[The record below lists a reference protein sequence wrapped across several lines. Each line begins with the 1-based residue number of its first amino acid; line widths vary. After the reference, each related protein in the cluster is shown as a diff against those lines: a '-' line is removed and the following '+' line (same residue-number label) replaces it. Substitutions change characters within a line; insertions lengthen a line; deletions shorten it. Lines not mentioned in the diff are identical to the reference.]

1 MTPAPGDRLQ
11 RFVGDRIAFGLK
23 DRDGRG
29 AQPGWRAV
37 LRTNL
42 GRAALLRREILQAH
56 TRGLPLAGASWRD
69 IAMKEQ
75 EGGWVLELP
84 LAEVGFFRAKAYLV
98 DARGWQHW
106 PPGLDVGIAVHPNG
120 CRTANTI
127 YCAFPRM
134 FGQTRTAL
142 STLDPKLEDRLAD
155 LDQAGYTV
163 IPPSGKLRDLIR
175 FLPHIMETLG
185 CRILHLLPV
194 NPTPTTYAR
203 FGRFGSPYAALDLT
217 AIDPALVI
225 FDRRTT
231 GLDQFRELTYAAH
244 LLGGRVLLD
253 IAINHT
259 GWSSVLQENHPEWF
273 SRDPDGEFA
282 SPGAWGVTW
291 EDLVE
296 LKHAYVALWDELA
309 EMFLTWCRRGVD
321 GFRCDAGYKAPV
333 AAWQYIVARVQQEY
347 PETLFLLEG
356 LGGAWEST
364 EALLTEGGL
373 QWAYSEL
380 FQNYSGLQVAG
391 YLEHSFRQSERVG
404 LLVHYS
410 ETHDNERLAARGRAW
425 SLLRNRLCALASV
438 SGGFGFTCGVEWL
451 ATEKILVHGSTGM
464 AWDNPDNLLPELARL
479 NSLLAE
485 HPCFF
490 DGARWAR
497 LSPADSPVYA
507 LRRQS
512 AEGQD
517 VVLVLVNTDV
527 EHAHT
532 LTLCQD
538 IAPVGPV
545 VGPGSEQDPLN
556 PNPNPNRLAV
566 GPAAAGP
573 RAEHRAAPPAPDESA
588 LALAG
593 WVDLLGQAVPTMKP
607 GPDGGVVLTLGPGA
621 AYCLAPGPVP
631 RGLQGED
638 YRRARARAAWGLS
651 ALNEVLPLE
660 AMGELDWRALAAAVD
675 RSPEQFLALISHL
688 AGAGAQAA
696 ELRDAILSLSAQ
708 GLPGGAPASAGF
720 PNAGTILSVSAQ
732 GQPGAAPAAEA
743 GTDEAVYPRVVTWQ
757 LEDARRIT
765 PVPPAHWLLIRDA
778 VPLRAVLD
786 CQDGS
791 PPRNVESIPVGGGYI
806 ACLPPRQ
813 DGVDAHLLLERYAPS
828 EQHVMAAVRFLAPR
842 PDTSALGPRIVDPDP
857 VTHASSPASAK
868 ASGAPESLRPTDL
881 VLLTNGRGAMA
892 RLCLDL
898 GRVNSKYDCALGANL
913 HPSLPVDRHI
923 FAKRIRVWVNADGFI
938 SPLDFRSLASFAPGP
953 PAVWHF
959 VANAGDGRTVEIQ
972 MTADMLEGRNTTVF
986 HFSRPTAAQAT
997 GKQLPAEAEMVLT
1010 ARVDIEDRNFH
1021 SETKR
1026 NGGTEYHFA
1035 SNLHPLPEK
1044 PLPQAAPNQLQ
1055 PPDPAPAPVRKG
1067 GFAFTPAP
1075 DRQCLRT
1082 SDFGL
1087 RTGFAFTPAPDRQLR
1102 VFADAGFY
1110 HPQPEWSQDIPH
1122 PVEQSRG
1129 QVGNGDAFSPGWFE
1143 LPLPKGGK
1151 VTLVL
1156 TADPADPDREELE
1169 SSKFRVR
1176 TPRAREPFPA
1186 DDVFGQQLLRAAR
1199 AFVVRRGQGRTVI
1212 AGYPWFLDWGRD
1224 TLICAR
1230 GLLAAGLVDEVTQ
1243 LVLTFAR
1250 FEKEGTLPNTIFGED
1265 ASNRDTSDAPLWF
1278 GIVCEEIAALSG
1290 SGFYKT
1296 KVGPGDAT
1304 IADVLW
1310 DIALNYAKGTPNGIG
1325 MDRSSALIWSP
1336 KHFTWM
1342 DTNYPA
1348 CTPREG
1354 YPIEIQALWIRLLRQ
1369 VERVG
1374 NRAERQSWD
1383 ALAAQALESVDKFFW
1398 REALGYYADLL
1409 AARPGQPAAGAVVDE
1424 ALRSNCLFMASLGLA
1439 GGKRAKRCVEAARR
1453 RLVVPGA
1460 LRSLAPLP
1468 VSVPLPICGNDGCLL
1483 NNPAEPYWGR
1493 YEGDEDTRRKPAY
1506 HNGTAWTWTFPTFCE
1521 ALARAWDFSPAA
1533 VAAARAYLGSM
1544 ARLMAQ
1550 GCLGQVP
1557 ELLDGDAPH
1566 TPRGC
1571 DAQAWGA
1578 TEALRVWK
1586 LLGDAVKRVPV
1597 EHTQP

>member
-75 EGGWVLELP
+75 EGGWALELP
-84 LAEVGFFRAKAYLV
+84 LAEPGFFRAKAYLV

-106 PPGLDVGIAVHPNG
+106 PPGPDVGIAVHPNG
-120 CRTANTI
+120 YRTANTL
-127 YCAFPRM
+127 YCAFARM
-134 FGQTRTAL
+134 FGETRTAL
-142 STLDPKLEDRLAD
+142 STLDPALDKRLAD

-163 IPPSGKLRDLIR
+163 IPPSGKLRDLIS
-175 FLPHIMETLG
+175 FLPHIMGTLG

-194 NPTPTTYAR
+194 NPTPATYAR

-217 AIDPALVI
+217 AIDPALVV

-231 GLDQFRELTYAAH
+231 GLDQFRELTYAVH
-244 LLGGRVLLD
+244 LRGGQVLLD

-273 SRDPDGEFA
+273 LRHPDGEFA

-296 LKHAYVALWDELA
+296 LKQVNVALWDELA
-309 EMFLTWCRRGVD
+309 EIFLTWCRRGVD

-356 LGGAWEST
+356 LGGAWEAT

-391 YLEHSFRQSERVG
+391 YLEHSFRQCQRVG

-479 NSLLAE
+479 NTLLAR

-490 DGARWAR
+490 DGAKLAR

-527 EHAHT
+527 EGGHT
-532 LTLCQD
+532 LALSQE
-538 IAPVGPV
+538 IAAIGPV
-545 VGPGSEQDPLN
+545 V
-556 PNPNPNRLAV
+556 R
-566 GPAAAGP
+566 GP
-573 RAEHRAAPPAPDESA
+573 RGEDGGARGKGRGARAEGRAASPAPDGSA

-593 WVDLLGQAVPTMKP
+593 WVDLLGQTVPTIKP
-607 GPDGGVVLTLGPGA
+607 GPDGGVVITLGPGA
-621 AYCLAPGPVP
+621 AYCLAPDLAP
-631 RGLQGED
+631 RGLWGED

-660 AMGELDWRALAAAVD
+660 TMRELDWRVLAAAVD

-696 ELRDAILSLSAQ
+696 ELKRAILGISAH
-708 GLPGGAPASAGF
+708 
-720 PNAGTILSVSAQ
+720 
-732 GQPGAAPAAEA
+732 GQPGAAPAAGASKDETTVA
-743 GTDEAVYPRVVTWQ
+743 ASSQSAADQTAPAADASADGTVYPRVVTWQ
-757 LEDARRIT
+757 PGDVRRIT

-778 VPLRAVLD
+778 VPFRAILD
-786 CQDGS
+786 CHGGR
-791 PPRNVESIPVGGGYI
+791 PPRNVESIPVGGGHV

-813 DGVDAHLLLERYAPS
+813 DGVDAHLLLERYAPN
-828 EQHVMAAVRFLAPR
+828 EQHLEAAVRFLAPW
-842 PDTSALGPRIVDPDP
+842 PDTSALGPRIADPDP
-857 VTHASSPASAK
+857 VTHASGPASGK

-923 FAKRIRVWVNADGFI
+923 FAKRIRLWVNADGFI
-938 SPLDFRSLASFAPGP
+938 APLDFRSLASFAPGP

-972 MTADMLEGRNTTVF
+972 MTADMLEERNTTVF
-986 HFSRPTAAQAT
+986 HFSRPTAALAL
-997 GKQLPAEAEMVLT
+997 GKQLPAQAEVVLT
-1010 ARVDIEDRNFH
+1010 VRVDIEDRNFH

-1035 SNLHPLPEK
+1035 SNLHPLSEK
-1044 PLPQAAPNQLQ
+1044 PLPQAAPNALRS
-1055 PPDPAPAPVRKG
+1055 PAPAPAPTRKV
-1067 GFAFTPAP
+1067 
-1075 DRQCLRT
+1075 
-1082 SDFGL
+1082 
-1087 RTGFAFTPAPDRQLR
+1087 GFAFTPAPDRQLR

-1110 HPQPEWSQDIPH
+1110 HPQPEWSQDVPH

-1129 QVGNGDAFSPGWFE
+1129 HVGSGDALSPGWFE

-1156 TADPADPDREELE
+1156 TADPADPAPTELE
-1169 SSKFRVR
+1169 RSLFADSALRAPHSALR
-1176 TPRAREPFPA
+1176 TAPEPFPA

-1230 GLLAAGLVDEVTQ
+1230 GLLAAGLVEEVTQ

-1250 FEKEGTLPNTIFGED
+1250 FEKQGTLPNTIFGED

-1278 GIVCEEIAALSG
+1278 GIVCEEIAALGG

-1296 KVGPGDAT
+1296 KVGAGDAT
-1304 IADVLW
+1304 IGDVLW
-1310 DIALNYAKGTPNGIG
+1310 DIALNYAKGTPNGIR

-1354 YPIEIQALWIRLLRQ
+1354 YPVEIQALWIRLLRQ

-1424 ALRSNCLFMASLGLA
+1424 ALRSNCLFMVSLGLA
-1439 GGKRAKRCVEAARR
+1439 GGGRAKRCVEAARR

-1468 VSVPLPICGNDGCLL
+1468 VSVPLPIYGNDGRLL
-1483 NNPAEPYWGR
+1483 GNPAEPYWGR
-1493 YEGDEDTRRKPAY
+1493 YAGDEDTRRKPAY

-1521 ALARAWDFSPAA
+1521 ALARAWDFSPPA

-1550 GCLGQVP
+1550 GCLGQLP

-1586 LLGDAVKRVPV
+1586 LLADAPRAGAV
-1597 EHTQP
+1597 